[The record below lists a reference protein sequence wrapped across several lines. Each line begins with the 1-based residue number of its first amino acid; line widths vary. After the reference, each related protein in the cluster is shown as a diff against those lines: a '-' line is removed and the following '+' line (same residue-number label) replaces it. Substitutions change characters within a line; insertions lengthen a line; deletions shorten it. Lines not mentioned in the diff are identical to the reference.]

1 MKVNELIELLAKE
14 NPDAE
19 VIIADNGSI
28 LKTGSVKETVEYNF
42 DNDQDSFE
50 FFIVTEEWE

>member
-1 MKVNELIELLAKE
+1 MKVKELIELLEAE

-28 LKTGSVKETVEYNF
+28 LKTGSVEETVEYNF
-42 DNDQDSFE
+42 DDDRDTFE

>member
-1 MKVNELIELLAKE
+1 MKVKELIELLEAE

-19 VIIADNGSI
+19 VIIADNGSM
-28 LKTGSVKETVEYNF
+28 LKTGSVEETVEYNF
-42 DNDQDSFE
+42 DDDRDTFE